1 MPHVVAF
8 RAERDGLGV
17 WGLDAFP
24 ALLQRLMMRDRLR
37 IAAYEAGLGADEC
50 EVSRRAVH

>member
-17 WGLDAFP
+17 WGLDAFSG
-24 ALLQRLMMRDRLR
+24 LLQGLMMRDRLR